1 MTDGASAPSTKDTYS
16 KYGVEYIMYCMG
28 LYAEDLA
35 KLEPEKLADVMHVR
49 AMIGRS
55 LAKAMR

>member
-1 MTDGASAPSTKDTYS
+1 MKDTYS
-16 KYGVEYIMYCMG
+16 KYGIEFIMYCMG

-35 KLEPEKLADVMHVR
+35 KLKEEDPDKHTEVMRVR

-55 LAKAMR
+55 LATAMRS